1 MTATPIGLSPAANAS
16 VTPTITLDSL
26 ANGAVATSSSFTN
39 PTTPD
44 GNFYQFAR
52 LEVNLGASTAVGT
65 SGTPNISAVVFGSAA
80 GSSLVPPT
88 DVSNGQ
94 LYPITDSRP
103 GGETIPSTSTQL
115 LVVEDLPVPPIAS
128 PLLSVLN
135 NLGVPFPTNTPP
147 AAPTLSSVAAGT
159 LAATTYYVKTTYV
172 NAAGETLPSA
182 EANLAVAADYVLS
195 VASPPATSGASGWNV
210 FVSTATGTET
220 LQNSSPIA
228 IGTAWQEPTTGL
240 VAGSALPTTSTFGV
254 PSATLYFYTPSA
266 G

>member
-1 MTATPIGLSPAANAS
+1 MTATPIGLSPAASAS

-26 ANGAVATSSSFTN
+26 AAGAVATSSAFTN

-52 LEVNLGASTAVGT
+52 LEINLGASTAVGT
-65 SGTPNISAVVFGSAA
+65 SGTPNISAVIFGSAA

-88 DVSNGQ
+88 GVSNGQ

-115 LVVEDLPVPPIAS
+115 LIVKDLPVDPVVS

-135 NLGVPFPTNTPP
+135 NLGVAFPT
-147 AAPTLSSVAAGT
+147 
-159 LAATTYYVKTTYV
+159 
-172 NAAGETLPSA
+172 
-182 EANLAVAADYVLS
+182 
-195 VASPPATSGASGWNV
+195 SGV
-210 FVSTATGTET
+210 T
-220 LQNSSPIA
+220 
-228 IGTAWQEPTTGL
+228 
-240 VAGSALPTTSTFGV
+240 
-254 PSATLYFYTPSA
+254 ATLYFYTPSA

>member
-1 MTATPIGLSPAANAS
+1 MATTDFGNSPTVA
-16 VTPTITLDSL
+16 VTPTITLNGL
-26 ANGAVATSSSFTN
+26 GVGAVVTSSAITT
-39 PTTPD
+39 PTTAG
-44 GNFYQFAR
+44 GNYYERAR
-52 LEVNLGASTAVGT
+52 LEINLGASTAVGT
-65 SGTPNISAVVFGSAA
+65 SGTPNISAVLFGSAA
-80 GSSLVPPT
+80 GTTVEPPT
-88 DVSNGQ
+88 GVSNGQ
-94 LYPITDSRP
+94 LYPITGSRV
-103 GGETIPSTSTQL
+103 GGNTIPSTSTQL
-115 LVVEDLPVPPIAS
+115 LVVDEIPVPPIAS